1 MVAVAVKNQADQLL
15 VEVVILLQ
23 LVLHK
28 AIMVEVVECHQLEE
42 EQAAVVVL
50 ERYEKLLVH
59 QEVMAEL
66 VHMLLEQVLLGVM
79 EQQVQLLMQDILLV
93 VAVEDMKP
101 IVDIMEKVAMAEAE
115 TQGQD
120 QEHLQEMDKLELLTL
135 VAVAAVDQE
144 VLPEQTL
151 VKKVEMVEVVL

>member
-1 MVAVAVKNQADQLL
+1 
-15 VEVVILLQ
+15 
-23 LVLHK
+23 
-28 AIMVEVVECHQLEE
+28 
-42 EQAAVVVL
+42 
-50 ERYEKLLVH
+50 
-59 QEVMAEL
+59 MAEL